1 MEDHL
6 KGVYIKAASYC
17 AYQERTHDEVRK
29 KLQTLYVEDDDCEYI
44 ISQLIADNY
53 LNEQR
58 YAETF
63 AGGKFRIKKW
73 GKRKILF
80 ELKKKNLSDYTLK
93 TAFKDIRDSDYKSAL
108 KKLAKTKLENLS
120 RSETNKLLA
129 KKKLV
134 TYLIQ
139 KGYEQELVW
148 QTVNELFA

>member
-6 KGVYIKAASYC
+6 RGVYIKAANYC

-29 KLQTLYVEDDDCEYI
+29 KLHLLYVEDDDCEVI
-44 ISQLIADNY
+44 ISQLISDNY

-58 YAETF
+58 YAEAF

-80 ELKKKNLSDYTLK
+80 ELKKKHLSEYTLR
-93 TAFKDIRDSDYKSAL
+93 TALKDINEEDYNITIT
-108 KKLAKTKLENLS
+108 KLAQSKFDLLS
-120 RSETNKLLA
+120 KSETNKLLL

-134 TYLIQ
+134 TYLMQ
-139 KGYEQELVW
+139 KGYEQELIW
-148 QTVNELFA
+148 QTVNKLF